1 MNIFLKFLNTH
12 SVCIHVR
19 RLYGVCIF
27 MNEDF
32 KKEDVIVELKTLID
46 TAEDF
51 KSEIDAY
58 CEFMKGVFLNTSGIN

>member
-1 MNIFLKFLNTH
+1 M
-12 SVCIHVR
+12 
-19 RLYGVCIF
+19 CIF

-46 TAEDF
+46 TAEEF

>member
-1 MNIFLKFLNTH
+1 M
-12 SVCIHVR
+12 
-19 RLYGVCIF
+19 CIF

-46 TAEDF
+46 AAEEY

-58 CEFMKGVFLNTSGIN
+58 CEFMKGMFLNTSGIN

>member
-1 MNIFLKFLNTH
+1 
-12 SVCIHVR
+12 
-19 RLYGVCIF
+19 

-32 KKEDVIVELKTLID
+32 KKEDVIVELRTLFD
-46 TAEDF
+46 TADEF